1 MASVLVA
8 TAAIFL
14 KPVQERNEALYK
26 QQIILDVAGLMEP
39 GGDIDTLFGS
49 IDTRTVDLASGTYT
63 SDADMEA
70 TVSIP
75 SELDLA
81 GISQRPEFVDVYL
94 VTENG
99 RIDQV
104 ILPVYGKGLWS
115 TMLGYLAVAPDGNT
129 IKGLRFYAHGETP
142 GLGDQMDKESWRAQ
156 VADKE
161 IYGDGDEPVIRV
173 IKGLVQEGTAG
184 SEHMLDG
191 MAGAT
196 LTGNGITGLVQY
208 RGMFGHRMNTRVGKD
223 ISVEEIDKEYD
234 AVLWALG
241 CKSGRKLPVPNSD
254 APNCVSG
261 VAFLEA
267 FACDA
272 PGCAI
277 VDLQLHGIDGLELR
291 AAHGIP
297 RVFKSSAKRE
307 RARKRSGRMLSLFK
321 PRISAI
327 SAC

>member
-1 MASVLVA
+1 MSDKKEFDRDSISNTLIVAIGLSLVCSIIVSS
-8 TAAIFL
+8 AAIVL
-14 KPVQERNEALYK
+14 KPIQVKNEELFR

-39 GGDIDTLFGS
+39 GADINTLFEA
-49 IDTRTVDLASGTYT
+49 IEPRTVDLATGTYT

-70 TVSIP
+70 TVAIP

-81 GISQRPEFVDVYL
+81 GIGQRAEFIDVYL
-94 VTENG
+94 VTDNG
-99 RIDQV
+99 RVDQV

-156 VADKE
+156 VAGKK

-173 IKGLVQEGTAG
+173 IKGLVQEGTAD

-208 RGMFGHRMNTRVGKD
+208 WTGPDGFGPYLKNFREGKT
-223 ISVEEIDKEYD
+223 E
-234 AVLWALG
+234 
-241 CKSGRKLPVPNSD
+241 
-254 APNCVSG
+254 
-261 VAFLEA
+261 
-267 FACDA
+267 
-272 PGCAI
+272 
-277 VDLQLHGIDGLELR
+277 
-291 AAHGIP
+291 
-297 RVFKSSAKRE
+297 
-307 RARKRSGRMLSLFK
+307 
-321 PRISAI
+321 
-327 SAC
+327 